1 MYAYRCTRTYVRVH
15 FALFRPTLSIKRGS
29 STKINKTLIILTL
42 LFSCRFLLPN
52 LQDGSSAV
60 LIQIRRL
67 RYRRRTCICDQTFS
81 LRQISATLLALC
93 TLNFPAAFSLTVFT
107 VFAAGVYLSL
117 AALLYYEFGNF
128 HVLTLFASRLAQFD
142 NWQSSFTANLGL
154 CVSRA
159 LPHQGPSKTPKSSEN
174 SSFHTWCTFSLHA
187 QGSTVLRF
195 LDAPCVDCIRTGA

>member
-67 RYRRRTCICDQTFS
+67 RYRRRTCICDQLPFFADH
-81 LRQISATLLALC
+81 SATLWPSARLIFLLLFSHCFHCLRCWSLFSPGSAFIPHIRQNTAFRPFL
-93 TLNFPAAFSLTVFT
+93 PADWPKLTIW
-107 VFAAGVYLSL
+107 L
-117 AALLYYEFGNF
+117 
-128 HVLTLFASRLAQFD
+128 
-142 NWQSSFTANLGL
+142 SSFTANLEY
-154 CVSRA
+154 C
-159 LPHQGPSKTPKSSEN
+159 LPE
-174 SSFHTWCTFSLHA
+174 
-187 QGSTVLRF
+187 R
-195 LDAPCVDCIRTGA
+195 